1 MSYLCDDDI
10 VTDTDINEAV
20 ASDDIIENIM
30 DNFVTITPASGVASY
45 SLTDDDLEMIADSMW
60 IDFDE
65 VSAFYYGQI
74 ARAHQCFAGGFY
86 GIC

>member
-20 ASDDIIENIM
+20 ASDDVFENIM
-30 DNFVTITPASGVASY
+30 DNFITINSDSGVASY
-45 SLTDDDLEMIADSMW
+45 SLTDDDLMEVADSMW

-65 VSAFYYGQI
+65 VSAFYYG
-74 ARAHQCFAGGFY
+74 
-86 GIC
+86 